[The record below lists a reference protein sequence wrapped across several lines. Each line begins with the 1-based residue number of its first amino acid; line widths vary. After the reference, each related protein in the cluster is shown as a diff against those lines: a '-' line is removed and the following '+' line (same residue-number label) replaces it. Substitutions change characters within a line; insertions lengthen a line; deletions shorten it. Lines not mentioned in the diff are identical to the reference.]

1 MCCLYEKFWWTYR
14 KFIHKQT
21 LHGIA
26 WLGKLAFTGK
36 FSIQIRLM
44 QLMMWMQKKIILDIT
59 IDSWDWFLELAEIA
73 YDLVYKEYCQDF
85 SDPISMFA
93 SVLEIPFY

>member
-1 MCCLYEKFWWTYR
+1 MD
-14 KFIHKQT
+14 
-21 LHGIA
+21 A
-26 WLGKLAFTGK
+26 
-36 FSIQIRLM
+36 
-44 QLMMWMQKKIILDIT
+44 KKIILDIT

-85 SDPISMFA
+85 SDPISIFA